1 MDPIKIGAFL
11 RELRKEKNLTQQ
23 EVAEVF
29 MVTNRTIS
37 RWETGANMPDISIIT
52 EIADFYGVDVRELI
66 EGERMQVE
74 SSTEIGSDSSED
86 TDKTLEKII
95 EYAGEEKIIL
105 SKRVLISSIAGLVG
119 LIIYALISR
128 YNVLGEGLIVNLL
141 ESISLFLVYS
151 SIITSISFTTGRLE
165 KKYENRKKYTL
176 KKIVLV
182 ILLISGVVILL
193 GNIAALLMIGSVEY

>member
-74 SSTEIGSDSSED
+74 SSAEIGSDSSED
-86 TDKTLEKII
+86 TDKTLEKVI

-119 LIIYALISR
+119 LIIYVLISR

-182 ILLISGVVILL
+182 ILLIIGVVILL

>member
-74 SSTEIGSDSSED
+74 SSTEIGS
-86 TDKTLEKII
+86 
-95 EYAGEEKIIL
+95 
-105 SKRVLISSIAGLVG
+105 VH
-119 LIIYALISR
+119 
-128 YNVLGEGLIVNLL
+128 
-141 ESISLFLVYS
+141 SLPNPFP
-151 SIITSISFTTGRLE
+151 
-165 KKYENRKKYTL
+165 
-176 KKIVLV
+176 
-182 ILLISGVVILL
+182 
-193 GNIAALLMIGSVEY
+193 

>member
-74 SSTEIGSDSSED
+74 SSAEIGSDSSED

>member
-86 TDKTLEKII
+86 TDKTLEKVI

-119 LIIYALISR
+119 LIIYVLISR